1 MEPVL
6 ADLLPALEAARAV
19 QDARRRT
26 VEVLAAHGYPMPS
39 VYLERGGRL
48 RCFAI
53 RGYWQILDGVPP
65 ETGVLGRTFT
75 AGAPVEFDDV
85 EAAPDYLAVAS
96 RVRAE
101 TCVPVP
107 MVGAVIG
114 VLNVESPDALPAG
127 ATAVLTEAA
136 AALGRRIG
144 QLGGPP
150 GESPAQRLVRHT
162 ATITSRSTEA
172 EVLASSLAAALD
184 LAGFTSAAALMLD
197 GGSLAVART
206 SGRLAASLASL
217 DVAAVELLTGRVL
230 MGISSYT
237 SGHPAEGT
245 EGYDELARMGVAS
258 VIGVPMTLGGEVLGV
273 LLLVDERNLRA
284 ATSTVELLELL
295 GTQTAVCVRAA
306 RIVETLRDRAALD
319 PLTGLG
325 HHATFTR
332 ALHERVHPHRSAVY
346 AIDVDHFKTV
356 NDTLGHQAG
365 DRLLVAIADA
375 LAADLREGD
384 TLYRIGGD
392 EFAAVVDVHG
402 TEDALGIGHR
412 LVETARRLG
421 HGVSVGVA
429 IARPGETGETVL
441 GRADRALYR
450 VKRGG
455 RDGVSLSG
463 HPRDLETGT
472 GDALDPPA

>member
-1 MEPVL
+1 
-6 ADLLPALEAARAV
+6 
-19 QDARRRT
+19 
-26 VEVLAAHGYPMPS
+26 
-39 VYLERGGRL
+39 
-48 RCFAI
+48 
-53 RGYWQILDGVPP
+53 
-65 ETGVLGRTFT
+65 
-75 AGAPVEFDDV
+75 
-85 EAAPDYLAVAS
+85 
-96 RVRAE
+96 
-101 TCVPVP
+101 
-107 MVGAVIG
+107 
-114 VLNVESPDALPAG
+114 
-127 ATAVLTEAA
+127 
-136 AALGRRIG
+136 
-144 QLGGPP
+144 
-150 GESPAQRLVRHT
+150 
-162 ATITSRSTEA
+162 
-172 EVLASSLAAALD
+172 
-184 LAGFTSAAALMLD
+184 
-197 GGSLAVART
+197 
-206 SGRLAASLASL
+206 
-217 DVAAVELLTGRVL
+217 
-230 MGISSYT
+230 
-237 SGHPAEGT
+237 
-245 EGYDELARMGVAS
+245 
-258 VIGVPMTLGGEVLGV
+258 
-273 LLLVDERNLRA
+273 
-284 ATSTVELLELL
+284 
-295 GTQTAVCVRAA
+295 
-306 RIVETLRDRAALD
+306 
-319 PLTGLG
+319 
-325 HHATFTR
+325 
-332 ALHERVHPHRSAVY
+332 VY